1 MIERVQEFAN
11 VLVQPLV
18 DPASRT
24 FVPYLIIA
32 AILGV
37 FLVGLS
43 TPKQHRTV
51 CGRIRAGL
59 GLKYWRHPSSVTDLQ
74 LLLAHQFLRILGALP
89 RMGSSWG
96 LAVGMVLFLDR
107 SVGQPEVPIVPTWML
122 SVGYTLVLFVVWD
135 LSRFVLHLLLHRIPF
150 LWSVHQV
157 HHSAEVLTPL
167 TFHRAHPLESLL
179 YDLRGVLSTGLMAGG
194 AYWLFRGSAVEFT
207 LFGVH
212 GLGVVCNAISGNLR
226 HSHVWWRFGPAVERW
241 LISPAQH
248 QLHHSRDV
256 HHYDSNFGTWL
267 ACWDRW
273 MGTLVLAPA
282 QASLEFGLRDANHRS
297 DDLIGALVSP
307 VMQSVRI
314 LVQPL
319 RRMWIFAFCLLLAEG
334 VARAEEAE
342 DDEAEWEQSDGEMVV
357 VDEGGV
363 PRIAGSAHVIDEAQ
377 LERHEYN
384 DIHQIL
390 GSVPGVYLR
399 GEEGFGLRPNIGMRG
414 GNSDRSAK
422 ITLMEDGIL
431 LSPSPYAA
439 PAAYYFP
446 LVTRLTGVE
455 VIKGAAAIRYG
466 PQTIGGAI
474 NLITRPIPD
483 ETQAAIDVGAGLHKT
498 VKAHGYAGG
507 GGDWWGVLAEVA
519 HLSSSGFKTLD
530 TGGPTGF
537 DRQDVMLKGEVR
549 SSKAADVFNSA
560 LLKLGYG
567 REMSNETYL
576 GLTQADFNE
585 DPNRRY
591 AASHGDQMKWNRT
604 QAALIW
610 SLVAGNDFDART
622 IVYHHRLKRAWTKLN
637 RFSGGPGLY
646 DLLTEDPG
654 SGQGATYM
662 DILRGDEDSLS
673 VDHLLMRGT
682 NDRQF
687 DSYGVQNVMHH
698 RVGIGIVDNELELG
712 MRYHLDD
719 VARTHTEDPH
729 EMVNGKLKPTNGD
742 VQTILDRVTTARAL
756 AIHLHD
762 DLGIGPVH
770 LVPGLRFERITTAA
784 GTPETGVQDPQTLGI
799 WLPGVGVYADV
810 TEWLGLLAGLHK
822 GFSPVPPDS
831 PEETVPE
838 TAWNY
843 ETGTRLQHGGFRAEW
858 IGFLSKYDNLTG
870 QCTLS
875 GGCTEE
881 QLDTQFNGGRAKVYG
896 MEAGVGQDI
905 ALPAGFTLGLSVN
918 YAYTFA
924 QFLSSFDSDFPQ
936 FGEVEGGFMLPY
948 VPSHQGSGS
957 VYLEHERAT
966 VSVTTHG
973 RSTMRDSA
981 GNEETPDE
989 FEIPSIVQTDVA
1001 AEYRFNNHFSVY
1013 ATTNNIAGVRRVQSW
1028 RPYGARPSTPFQ
1040 AMLGLKA
1047 QL

>member
-363 PRIAGSAHVIDEAQ
+363 PRIAGSAHVIDEAGFDFPMLPAGHRLLRIQ
-377 LERHEYN
+377 PDAGQGRQHRPGRHRQGRPNSSTVAHGGGDRGCTAEG
-384 DIHQIL
+384 HRGRL
-390 GSVPGVYLR
+390 GPVGTR
-399 GEEGFGLRPNIGMRG
+399 GLRCRASSSRG
-414 GNSDRSAK
+414 GPRAARPRACPEHLQRTARSGHADARRADA
-422 ITLMEDGIL
+422 LLARHGPSRARSRGIV
-431 LSPSPYAA
+431 SP
-439 PAAYYFP
+439 
-446 LVTRLTGVE
+446 
-455 VIKGAAAIRYG
+455 RYG
-466 PQTIGGAI
+466 Q
-474 NLITRPIPD
+474 
-483 ETQAAIDVGAGLHKT
+483 V
-498 VKAHGYAGG
+498 AGG
-507 GGDWWGVLAEVA
+507 GRA
-519 HLSSSGFKTLD
+519 
-530 TGGPTGF
+530 PR
-537 DRQDVMLKGEVR
+537 DRR
-549 SSKAADVFNSA
+549 A
-560 LLKLGYG
+560 L
-567 REMSNETYL
+567 
-576 GLTQADFNE
+576 
-585 DPNRRY
+585 
-591 AASHGDQMKWNRT
+591 
-604 QAALIW
+604 
-610 SLVAGNDFDART
+610 
-622 IVYHHRLKRAWTKLN
+622 
-637 RFSGGPGLY
+637 
-646 DLLTEDPG
+646 
-654 SGQGATYM
+654 
-662 DILRGDEDSLS
+662 LS
-673 VDHLLMRGT
+673 VDG
-682 NDRQF
+682 
-687 DSYGVQNVMHH
+687 
-698 RVGIGIVDNELELG
+698 
-712 MRYHLDD
+712 
-719 VARTHTEDPH
+719 
-729 EMVNGKLKPTNGD
+729 
-742 VQTILDRVTTARAL
+742 
-756 AIHLHD
+756 
-762 DLGIGPVH
+762 
-770 LVPGLRFERITTAA
+770 
-784 GTPETGVQDPQTLGI
+784 TLG
-799 WLPGVGVYADV
+799 GD
-810 TEWLGLLAGLHK
+810 
-822 GFSPVPPDS
+822 
-831 PEETVPE
+831 
-838 TAWNY
+838 
-843 ETGTRLQHGGFRAEW
+843 RR
-858 IGFLSKYDNLTG
+858 
-870 QCTLS
+870 
-875 GGCTEE
+875 
-881 QLDTQFNGGRAKVYG
+881 R
-896 MEAGVGQDI
+896 
-905 ALPAGFTLGLSVN
+905 
-918 YAYTFA
+918 
-924 QFLSSFDSDFPQ
+924 
-936 FGEVEGGFMLPY
+936 
-948 VPSHQGSGS
+948 GS
-957 VYLEHERAT
+957 
-966 VSVTTHG
+966 
-973 RSTMRDSA
+973 
-981 GNEETPDE
+981 
-989 FEIPSIVQTDVA
+989 Q
-1001 AEYRFNNHFSVY
+1001 
-1013 ATTNNIAGVRRVQSW
+1013 
-1028 RPYGARPSTPFQ
+1028 
-1040 AMLGLKA
+1040 
-1047 QL
+1047 